1 MRIALESPV
10 QPEVTR
16 LIAAL
21 DAYLQSLYP
30 PASNHLVQLAELQGR
45 GVLFAVVRDE
55 AGGACGCGA
64 VMPSPEGGEIKRM
77 YVSPTLRG
85 RGAGR
90 GLLEFLERQASQHGM
105 RLLQLETGIHQPE
118 ALRLYERAGYTRR
131 GPFGGYQP
139 DALSVFMEKRL

>member
-1 MRIALESPV
+1 MRIALESPA

-30 PASNHLVQLAELQGR
+30 PASKHLVEVAELQGA
-45 GVLFAVVRDE
+45 GVLFAVIRDQ

-64 VMPSPEGGEIKRM
+64 VMPLPEGGEIKRM
-77 YVSPTLRG
+77 YVSPVLRG
-85 RGAGR
+85 QGAGR
-90 GLLEFLERQASQHGM
+90 GLLQFLEQQAARRGM
-105 RLLQLETGIHQPE
+105 KLLRLETGIHQPE
-118 ALRLYERAGYTRR
+118 ALRLYERAGYSRCA
-131 GPFGGYQP
+131 PFGGYQP